1 MDEYTGKITLRRSHA
16 KEFVCRVRFLPIL
29 RCSEMSA
36 HMLAIVVLGQTAQLH
51 CGCQSED
58 PR

>member
-16 KEFVCRVRFLPIL
+16 KEFVWRVWFLPIL

-36 HMLAIVVLGQTAQLH
+36 HMLAMVVSGQTL
-51 CGCQSED
+51 
-58 PR
+58 